1 MSDIPA
7 HQMMPAPASSGRG
20 EIDLLALFREIGRR
34 KWLVILS
41 TLLAFLL
48 STLAVNIL
56 KPRYTGEARV
66 FLENRDSEYTR
77 IGRDSPPRQAES
89 LDQDAV
95 QSQVQIIQSRDIA
108 KIVVQRLALASKSEF
123 DPLLG
128 GLSLT
133 SRIGA
138 IFGATSNLTAM
149 TPEDRVLESYMDKL
163 KVLAVARSRV
173 MAIEFQS
180 RDPEL
185 AAKVAQTIAEEY
197 IRHLENAKR
206 GAARSAGSWLSA
218 TIEPLRQRV
227 VDAEAK
233 VEAYRNQNGLFLVG
247 RDSTNSI
254 NSQQLA
260 ELNQQLATARSQQ
273 SDLSNKARL
282 LREAIRQGRIFEIS
296 DIVRDDI
303 VRRLLENRAT
313 LRAQIAQEEQTL
325 LPQHPRIKELRAQMA
340 GLEEQIRA
348 SAERT
353 ARTLENDARASAGR
367 VAAVQADLDVQKRQS
382 GSANEQEVQLRVLE
396 REAKAERDQ
405 LETYLARFRDAAV
418 RESDNSVTADARIV
432 STATVP
438 SQPTFPKKLPIIII
452 ATLSALVLSML
463 WAVLRA
469 LTSED
474 SYVTRADPAPAVG
487 YLPHPMMMGYPH
499 MYPQPAGVIPGVAP
513 MAPMMQMPAAPMAE
527 VQGSAPVTAHASMP
541 ANMAAAVAPVAAA
554 VAATAASAQPP
565 SPPKAEGLGDVVEY
579 NPLSEIVAAARRRL
593 AVERPVTLLVLS
605 VESEAH
611 AKATV
616 QALNRFLGKH
626 GVTLPAALETEMR
639 TPVGLTAAI
648 ESLSGSIDFLIF
660 NAGKATAGT
669 AKLASVSDLTVLVA
683 TDDLDDPRVDA
694 IAELIDEAESFIVSA
709 SSAQMVSGAI

>member
-1 MSDIPA
+1 MSDVPA
-7 HQMMPAPASSGRG
+7 HQMMPMPASSGRG

-41 TLLAFLL
+41 TLLAFAL
-48 STLAVNIL
+48 STLVVNFV
-56 KPRYTGEARV
+56 KPKYTGEARV

-77 IGRDSPPRQAES
+77 VGRDSQPRQAES

-108 KIVVQRLALASKSEF
+108 KIVVQRLGLASKSEF

-185 AAKVAQTIAEEY
+185 AAKAAQTIAEEY

-227 VDAEAK
+227 SSAEAK
-233 VEAYRNQNGLFLVG
+233 VEAYRSQYGLFLVG

-282 LREAIRQGRIFEIS
+282 LREAIQQGRIFEIS
-296 DIVRDDI
+296 DIVRDDV

-313 LRAQIAQEEQTL
+313 LRAQLAQEEQTL

-340 GLEEQIRA
+340 GLEEQIRS

-405 LETYLARFRDAAV
+405 LETYLARYRDATA
-418 RESDNSVTADARIV
+418 REGDNSVTADARIV

-438 SQPTFPKKLPIIII
+438 SQPTFPKKLPMIII
-452 ATLSALVLSML
+452 ATLSALVLSLL

-474 SYVTRADPAPAVG
+474 SYVTRADPMQAVS
-487 YLPHPMMMGYPH
+487 YVPHPMMMGYPQ
-499 MYPQPAGVIPGVAP
+499 MYPQAAGVVAPSVVAPGVVAP
-513 MAPMMQMPAAPMAE
+513 GVVAPGIAPAPATMGSMMQMPAAPIPTAAAAVPLPNE
-527 VQGSAPVTAHASMP
+527 TPVQTTMT
-541 ANMAAAVAPVAAA
+541 NAVAPVADA
-554 VAATAASAQPP
+554 VPT
-565 SPPKAEGLGDVVEY
+565 Y
-579 NPLSEIVAAARRRL
+579 NPLREIVAAARRRL
-593 AVERPVTLLVLS
+593 AVERPVTILVLS
-605 VESEAH
+605 VEGEAH
-611 AKATV
+611 ANTTL
-616 QALNRFLGKH
+616 QALDRLLGKH
-626 GVTLPAALETEMR
+626 GVTLPATLETEMR

-648 ESLSGSIDFLIF
+648 ESLSGSIDFLVF
-660 NAGKATAGT
+660 NAGRATVES
-669 AKLASVSDLTVLVA
+669 AKLASLSDLTVLVA
-683 TDDLDDPRVDA
+683 TDDLEDPRVDA
-694 IAELIDEAESFIVSA
+694 IAELIDTAESFIVSG
-709 SSAQMVSGAI
+709 SSAEQVSA